1 MILLPLFSSVSSF
14 FWLAC
19 SKRSDSGERCEVK
32 KAIKSRGGLGRE
44 VRVPSLTSPP
54 PSFLFFRAPFY
65 FAPLPT
71 IWTPGTGYLLV
82 DSASLFYLVSSRVS
96 GMPRINS
103 LCDPSVLVTK
113 EILSGAEKS
122 QVLWVSLFWS
132 LWRFI
137 IARYSKFTTP
147 PNQQA
152 QISIISLTQHKIIIW
167 HKLCQTDIWKF
178 QIIHVLRSWV
188 AGRKSQSQVQS
199 RGWGKWFAWN
209 LS

>member
-1 MILLPLFSSVSSF
+1 MILLPLFSSVRSF

-54 PSFLFFRAPFY
+54 PSLLFFSRSFL
-65 FAPLPT
+65 LPT
-71 IWTPGTGYLLV
+71 APPLIWTPGTGYLLV

-96 GMPRINS
+96 GIPRINS
-103 LCDPSVLVTK
+103 LYDPSVLVTK

-122 QVLWVSLFWS
+122 QVLWVSLLWS

-147 PNQQA
+147 PNQEA

-178 QIIHVLRSWV
+178 QIIHVLRSRVESRSRRSKV
-188 AGRKSQSQVQS
+188 AGGENDLREI
-199 RGWGKWFAWN
+199 
-209 LS
+209 